1 MRFYEAGM
9 LGVCLATRTACLI
22 FVVPVLTKFELK
34 WRKRE
39 KGRNNSINVFN
50 EMPIYTFYEYN
61 N

>member
-1 MRFYEAGM
+1 M
-9 LGVCLATRTACLI
+9 
-22 FVVPVLTKFELK
+22 K

-39 KGRNNSINVFN
+39 KDRNISINVFN

>member
-1 MRFYEAGM
+1 M

-22 FVVPVLTKFELK
+22 FIVLTKFELK

-39 KGRNNSINVFN
+39 KGRNTCISINVFN

>member
-1 MRFYEAGM
+1 MNFRNAGCM

-22 FVVPVLTKFELK
+22 FVVLTKFELK

>member
-1 MRFYEAGM
+1 M

-50 EMPIYTFYEYN
+50 EMPIHVYTFYEYN